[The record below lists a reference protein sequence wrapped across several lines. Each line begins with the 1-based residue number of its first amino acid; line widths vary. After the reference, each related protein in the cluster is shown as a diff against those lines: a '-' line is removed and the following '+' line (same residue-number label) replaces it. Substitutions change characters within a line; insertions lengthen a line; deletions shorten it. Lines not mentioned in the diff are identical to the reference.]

1 MRHHPPGQSPAPR
14 GPQPGSHR
22 RHRLSLALLLG
33 VVSLG
38 TLPWAGCKSTL
49 DNLDVSNILGPAGRR
64 AKQQAEEAQGGR
76 QLAEMEGHDEFELAK
91 SEFDGHQYAEAR
103 KKLHKLVKKYK
114 DKPIEEDAMF
124 YRAEADYRLEKFA
137 KAQDGYEEL
146 LKKHPSSRY
155 LETATQRLYDI
166 ALGWLGYPKNAAEVE
181 LAHFAKVGSEHGID
195 TNPDMQIPADVWF
208 PINVTN
214 RRKPIF
220 DPEGRALECLR
231 SVWMNDPTGPLADD
245 ALLIHAVHRLRSG
258 DYIEADRDF
267 ATIREQYADREVAM
281 AAYVLGAH
289 ASLLA
294 YQGANYD
301 GKQLEEARQL
311 TQSALRL
318 FPDAPQKKKLEND
331 LARIDSELANR
342 DWEIGQYHLR
352 RGEKSAAAFYY
363 ESLVKTSP
371 ESRRAEEARE
381 KLVQLGPNH
390 AAGLLP
396 KPIYETEVVTVSAE
410 EPAAEERPA
419 KATIRQKTAPRPQ

>member
-1 MRHHPPGQSPAPR
+1 MPHSFSGPSTASLR
-14 GPQPGSHR
+14 PQPGSFPR
-22 RHRLSLALLLG
+22 PPRARLLL
-33 VVSLG
+33 VWLLG
-38 TLPWAGCKSTL
+38 LCTLSWPGCKSTL
-49 DNLDVSNILGPAGRR
+49 DNLDVSNIMGPAGRR
-64 AKQQAEEAQGGR
+64 AKQAAEDAQGGR
-76 QLAEMEGHDEFELAK
+76 QLAELEGHAEFEEAK
-91 SEFDGHQYAEAR
+91 AEFDAHQFAEAR
-103 KKLHKLVKKYK
+103 KKLHKIVKRYK

-124 YRAEADYRLEKFA
+124 YRAEADYRLEKYA
-137 KAQDGYEEL
+137 KAQDEYEEL
-146 LKKHPSSRY
+146 LKKHPSTRY
-155 LETATQRLYDI
+155 LETSTQRLYDI

-181 LAHFAKVGSEHGID
+181 LAHFARMGSEHGID
-195 TNPDMQIPADVWF
+195 SNPDTQIPAEVWF
-208 PINVTN
+208 PINVAN

-245 ALLIHAVHRLRSG
+245 ALLMHAVHRLRSG

-294 YQGANYD
+294 YQGAHYD

-311 TQSALRL
+311 TESALRL
-318 FPDAPQKKKLEND
+318 FPEAPQKKKLEND

-342 DWEIGQYHLR
+342 DWEIGEYHRR

-371 ESRRAEEARE
+371 ESQRALAAKE
-381 KLVQLGPNH
+381 KLVQLGPDH

-410 EPAAEERPA
+410 EETPEAPA
-419 KATIRQKTAPRPQ
+419 KAAIRQKTAPRPQ